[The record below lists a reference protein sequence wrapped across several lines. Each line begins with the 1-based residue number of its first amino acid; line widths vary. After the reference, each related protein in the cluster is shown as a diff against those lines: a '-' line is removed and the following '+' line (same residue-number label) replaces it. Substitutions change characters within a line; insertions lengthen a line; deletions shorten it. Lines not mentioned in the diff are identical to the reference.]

1 MDEVEYPE
9 ENLSIRP
16 VGNVRDRYVDRGPAW
31 ISAMCTFVIIGM
43 HYGILNC
50 GALYYPGM
58 MEAFDYPISTVSWL
72 VTGQFAVAF
81 CLAPVYNRILDIT
94 SHRIGA
100 IFATLLTSAGI
111 FISTFLNNYFTF
123 LVPYTIVGG
132 IGLGMSVVRVLAIM
146 ADYFDRYRVLAL
158 AMGSSGT
165 GLGTFIFSTLGAHL
179 IDTYTWRVSLM
190 FVALIHLNMIPLT
203 LLMRPVPSEPTPE
216 AEVIITDQPDLS
228 TANDNVGLTAEGKP
242 EVQGLN
248 LFQSLMSIQSRRSM
262 QSCAVEELP
271 RRLLSTHDLQVVIEF
286 VMVTRMGDSQNNV
299 CISQIT
305 FLNDPGSVVFG
316 QIEKA
321 ARSVMEN
328 TQVITNKALVPI
340 MFIYGEPWLKF
351 SVTEVQ
357 KRADGVDVAELIAS
371 RISGVNISDAGQ
383 QPQHPAIVGDSFAS
397 AMLALRDR
405 KQVRQTVREVVRK
418 AENRVQDFAQ
428 KLTARGLTVCPVPV
442 VAFIDR
448 SNCSVRTN
456 ELSDYGTGDRVR
468 VLGYSGGEETIIE
481 EVDPNESVVSGP
493 IPRKINIRKTSC
505 ISAESSGL
513 TNTLFKL
520 NKTSQIQRTSI
531 CSRDRVS
538 FVGSTSFASKD
549 VRRVTTSVS
558 KPQDITVSI
567 LSMNTPKEAI
577 EKIIA
582 KVEAETKDSEPHG
595 AYVGRKLPK
604 FLLADPIL
612 LAFLLSRTFCFISDS
627 IILAH
632 LSNFALHL
640 DFPPDKAATLLSYLG
655 FHCLGRA
662 VQYGLDVRSLS
673 STCMILVSACILA
686 VPFYPT
692 EMILFAF
699 AIVYGILVCPSFAFA
714 PGMEFQIVGP
724 ARYDEAVS
732 FLFQFEALGFL
743 IGGPLG
749 GVIKEASGRYLDCFI
764 FAGVCDLC
772 SGAILATIILAESR
786 RMRQSG
792 LQKSPNKLHEI
803 DEEQWNNDSPSPST
817 NSLPR

>member
-9 ENLSIRP
+9 ENLSMRP
-16 VGNVRDRYVDRGPAW
+16 VGSVRDRYVDRGPAW
-31 ISAMCTFVIIGM
+31 VSAMCTFVIIGM

-123 LVPYTIVGG
+123 LVPYTIAGG
-132 IGLGMSVVRVLAIM
+132 IGLGISVVRVLAIM

-165 GLGTFIFSTLGAHL
+165 GLGTFIFSTLGAYL

-190 FVALIHLNMIPLT
+190 FIALIHLNMIPLT
-203 LLMRPVPSEPTPE
+203 LIMRPVPSEPTPE
-216 AEVIITDQPDLS
+216 ADVIIADQPDLS
-228 TANDNVGLTAEGKP
+228 TVNANVVLTAEGKP

-248 LFQSLMSIQSRRSM
+248 LFQSMMSIQSRRSM
-262 QSCAVEELP
+262 QSCTVEELS

-286 VMVTRMGDSQNNV
+286 VMVTRMGDSQNNF

-305 FLNDPGSVVFG
+305 FLNDPGSVVFD

-328 TQVITNKALVPI
+328 TQIITIKALVPI

-351 SVTEVQ
+351 SVSETQ
-357 KRADGVDVAELIAS
+357 KRAGGVDVTELIAS
-371 RISGVNISDAGQ
+371 RISGVNISDRSQ
-383 QPQHPAIVGDSFAS
+383 QPQHPAVVGDSFAS

-405 KQVRQTVREVVRK
+405 KQ
-418 AENRVQDFAQ
+418 
-428 KLTARGLTVCPVPV
+428 
-442 VAFIDR
+442 
-448 SNCSVRTN
+448 CSMRAN
-456 ELSDYGTGDRVR
+456 EMNDYGTGDRVR
-468 VLGYSGGEETIIE
+468 VLGYCGAEETIME
-481 EVDPNESVVSGP
+481 EVDPNECVVSGP
-493 IPRKINIRKTSC
+493 IPRMMDIIKTSC
-505 ISAESSGL
+505 ISAESPGL
-513 TNTLFKL
+513 TATSFKS
-520 NKTSQIQRTSI
+520 NKASQIQRTSI

-538 FVGSTSFASKD
+538 FVGSTSFASKC
-549 VRRVTTSVS
+549 VRRVTTGIS
-558 KPQDITVSI
+558 KPQDITVSV
-567 LSMNTPKEAI
+567 LSMDTPKEAI
-577 EKIIA
+577 DKIIA
-582 KVEAETKDSEPHG
+582 KAETKEFEPHD
-595 AYVGRKLPK
+595 AYVERKLPK

-640 DFPPDKAATLLSYLG
+640 VFPPDKAATLLSYLG
-655 FHCLGRA
+655 FTALIGRFSMGF
-662 VQYGLDVRSLS
+662 VGQFIQQLDVRSLS

-686 VPFYPT
+686 LPFYPT
-692 EMILFAF
+692 EMIMFAF

-724 ARYDEAVS
+724 TRYDEAVS

-772 SGAILATIILAESR
+772 SGAILAAIILAESR
-786 RMRQSG
+786 RMRQFG
-792 LQKSPNKLHEI
+792 LEKAPNELPEL
-803 DEEQWNNDSPSPST
+803 DEEQWNYAAPGVSPSPST

>member
-1 MDEVEYPE
+1 M
-9 ENLSIRP
+9 RP

-31 ISAMCTFVIIGM
+31 VSAICTFVIIGM

-111 FISTFLNNYFTF
+111 FISTFLNNYFMF

-132 IGLGMSVVRVLAIM
+132 VGLGMSVVRVLAIM

-165 GLGTFIFSTLGAHL
+165 GLGTFIFSTLGAYL

-203 LLMRPVPSEPTPE
+203 LLMRPVPPEPTPE
-216 AEVIITDQPDLS
+216 AEVIIADQPDLS
-228 TANDNVGLTAEGKP
+228 TVNANVVLTAEGKP

-248 LFQSLMSIQSRRSM
+248 LFQSMMSIQSRRSI

-286 VMVTRMGDSQNNV
+286 VMVTRKDNSQNNF

-328 TQVITNKALVPI
+328 TQIITNGTLVPI

-351 SVTEVQ
+351 SPSEAQKGAGGGDVT
-357 KRADGVDVAELIAS
+357 ELIAS
-371 RISGVNISDAGQ
+371 RISGVNVSDASQ
-383 QPQHPAIVGDSFAS
+383 QPQHPAVVGDSFAS

-405 KQVRQTVREVVRK
+405 KQVRQTVRDVVRK
-418 AENRVQDFAQ
+418 AEKRVQDFAQ
-428 KLTARGLTVCPVPV
+428 RLTARGLTVCPSPV
-442 VAFIDR
+442 VAIIDR
-448 SNCSVRTN
+448 SNCSMRTN
-456 ELSDYGTGDRVR
+456 EMNDYGTGDRVR
-468 VLGYSGGEETIIE
+468 VLGYCGAEETIIE
-481 EVDPNESVVSGP
+481 EVDPNECVVSGP
-493 IPRKINIRKTSC
+493 IPRMMDIRKTSC
-505 ISAESSGL
+505 ISAESPGL
-513 TNTLFKL
+513 TATSFKS

-538 FVGSTSFASKD
+538 FVGSTSFVSKG
-549 VRRVTTSVS
+549 VRRVTTSIS
-558 KPQDITVSI
+558 TPQDMTVSI

-577 EKIIA
+577 DKIIA
-582 KVEAETKDSEPHG
+582 KVEAETKGAEPHD
-595 AYVGRKLPK
+595 AYVERKLPK

-632 LSNFALHL
+632 LSNFALYL

-655 FHCLGRA
+655 FTALVGRFSMGF
-662 VQYGLDVRSLS
+662 VGQFIQQLDVRSFS
-673 STCMILVSACILA
+673 STCMILVSVCILA
-686 VPFYPT
+686 LPFYPT
-692 EMILFAF
+692 EMIMFAF

-724 ARYDEAVS
+724 TRYDEAVS

-749 GVIKEASGRYLDCFI
+749 GVIKEASSRYLDCFI

-772 SGAILATIILAESR
+772 SGAILAAIILAGSR
-786 RMRQSG
+786 RMRQCG
-792 LQKSPNKLHEI
+792 LQKFSNELPEI
-803 DEEQWNNDSPSPST
+803 DKEQWNYASPSVSPSSPT